1 MNKRY
6 NQSGSRDLRSRFW
19 SGHSFAISITVP
31 FHHREEA
38 FLGHAVMERG
48 AEAHIVTFVAS
59 GSREMQEA
67 WRKDAEGGGKI

>member
-1 MNKRY
+1 
-6 NQSGSRDLRSRFW
+6 
-19 SGHSFAISITVP
+19 
-31 FHHREEA
+31 
-38 FLGHAVMERG
+38 MERG